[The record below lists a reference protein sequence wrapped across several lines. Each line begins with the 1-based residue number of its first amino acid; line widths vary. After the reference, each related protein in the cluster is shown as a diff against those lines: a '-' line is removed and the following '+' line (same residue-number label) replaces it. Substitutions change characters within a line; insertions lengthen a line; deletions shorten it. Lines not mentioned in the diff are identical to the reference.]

1 MDERS
6 YMLTYAVERL
16 KYIANVTCQDMSTL
30 CDNYWVEFAP
40 YRHRSD
46 VLTLRWAHSAQ
57 YNVHQAQAAHR
68 KAMDQQDRSSRA
80 CGEVVSDNMGMYG
93 ELHSSLEARHFEPG
107 HVGPG
112 IGTPSLL

>member
-1 MDERS
+1 MIS
-6 YMLTYAVERL
+6 
-16 KYIANVTCQDMSTL
+16 
-30 CDNYWVEFAP
+30 YWVEFAP
-40 YRHRSD
+40 YHRHRSD

-93 ELHSSLEARHFEPG
+93 ELHSSLEARHFEPMG
-107 HVGPG
+107 HAGY
-112 IGTPSLL
+112 GTGKPSLL